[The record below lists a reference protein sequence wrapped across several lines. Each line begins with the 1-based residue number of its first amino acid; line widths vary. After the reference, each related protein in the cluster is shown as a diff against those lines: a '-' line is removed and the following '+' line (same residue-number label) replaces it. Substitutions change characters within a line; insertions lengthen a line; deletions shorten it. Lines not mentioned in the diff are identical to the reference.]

1 MSCPLSPRPLAW
13 EPSLVTNPHE
23 ALAATSPEFSSP
35 QEPDDHNQTFGQMG
49 SGHAFPNLRLLQRF
63 PGSLSPH
70 SAPCPQASLRDPF
83 DRPRPPP
90 NLPRGWNCASLLL
103 ASLVVG
109 ERHKATLL
117 SPSQAS
123 RLLSTLVPVPVG
135 P

>member
-1 MSCPLSPRPLAW
+1 MSCSLSPCPLTW

-35 QEPDDHNQTFGQMG
+35 QEPDNHNQTFGQMG
-49 SGHAFPNLRLLQRF
+49 AGHALPNLRLLQRF
-63 PGSLSPH
+63 PRSLSPH
-70 SAPCPQASLRDPF
+70 SAPCPQASLHDPF
-83 DRPRPPP
+83 DRPWPPP
-90 NLPRGWNCASLLL
+90 NLLRRWNCASFLL

-117 SPSQAS
+117 SPRQAN
-123 RLLSTLVPVPVG
+123 RLLSTLVAIPVG